1 MSGILDNLEKRSL
14 SSKEVSECLIY
25 KPDFHFSISSRC
37 NVDNFDEYR
46 ESFENIL
53 FDFFD
58 ALSFVRDYRKEI
70 RYTNTETRFIFGFCI
85 SFEEHIN
92 YIEFARFVRG
102 VLNIKETFAKSI
114 NLEYDLFTVFKNNNN
129 IYSKEDCFDARL
141 EVSTFTAS
149 EPFQDVLPKMFYYM
163 FGREWFKVDKMR
175 AVCIFPENGAS
186 LRNFHQVKVCR
197 KLKDNF
203 I

>member
-70 RYTNTETRFIFGFCI
+70 RG
-85 SFEEHIN
+85 
-92 YIEFARFVRG
+92 
-102 VLNIKETFAKSI
+102 K
-114 NLEYDLFTVFKNNNN
+114 
-129 IYSKEDCFDARL
+129 
-141 EVSTFTAS
+141 
-149 EPFQDVLPKMFYYM
+149 
-163 FGREWFKVDKMR
+163 WF
-175 AVCIFPENGAS
+175 
-186 LRNFHQVKVCR
+186 
-197 KLKDNF
+197 
-203 I
+203 